1 MSAADLLETVT
12 DLLVQRR
19 LINSCEQ
26 ARVLAISE
34 TEFPFRLAMQHCQS
48 VHLHIK
54 VDDAN
59 EPELN
64 NFLAQFCELE
74 YGKEGFVKYNHDG
87 YVNLIFSSIPVSED
101 ELLETECQRRSRPFL
116 DHIGIDLRDE
126 TAEIRRVFAGIRATA
141 NEHGWA
147 VSSQGDGQRGV
158 HCCHVEVQAKHWA
171 FPHESSTSPQIP
183 LEFAFGQLKVNEVSG
198 GCDLR
203 PMDPVRKL
211 RDNVQLPACHD

>member
-1 MSAADLLETVT
+1 MPAAAPLKTAT
-12 DLLVQRR
+12 DLLVQRQ

-26 ARVLAISE
+26 ARVLAICQA
-34 TEFPFRLAMQHCQS
+34 EFPFQLAMQHCQS

-54 VDDAN
+54 VDNAN

-64 NFLAQFCELE
+64 DFLARFCELE
-74 YGKEGFVKYNHDG
+74 YGKEGFVKYTHAGD
-87 YVNLIFSSIPVSED
+87 VNLIFSSIPVSED

-116 DHIGIDLRDE
+116 DHIGIDLREE
-126 TAEIRRVFAGIRATA
+126 TAEIRQAFARIEARAR
-141 NEHGWA
+141 EHGWT

-171 FPHESSTSPQIP
+171 FPSDSSAPPQIP
-183 LEFAFGQLKVNEVSG
+183 LEFAFGPLKVNEVSG

-211 RDNVQLPACHD
+211 RDNIQLPACHD